1 MKRYRFFLMTVF
13 VFACVIGSEAPVV
26 AAEEAPSM
34 SGNAVSTRDPGIPLD
49 QLELLLRPLTKT
61 ELVIEA
67 DAWLQILKAKVKQ
80 ISDAEIAVK
89 KKNEQIAKAEEVAD
103 AAKAAREAAEE
114 ARKAKETASREGG
127 LEAAKE
133 AAEAAKEA
141 EKKAAEV
148 KKVAEEVGKAEKQA
162 EADEAIRAA
171 TEDALEKAA
180 EKAEE
185 TDSAHRVPA
194 PEADKLDAGIKA
206 LKSKDAKEP
215 DKLKEVAEAAKAAA
229 STKAEVKIK
238 LLENV
243 TDLRNERTAM
253 IDLMNVVLNELEK
266 KGGEVE
272 DYRKYVTAVSGI
284 KIDVTDSSAAWMSMV
299 GWLKSEEGGLR
310 WVWNIAKFLLTIAA
324 FYILSLIMGKAVEK
338 MIGTS
343 RRVSTLLRD
352 FLYKAVRRTVIMVGV
367 IMALAALEIN
377 IGPVMAVIGA
387 AGFVI
392 AFALQGTLSNFASGI
407 MILMYRPFDVGDIVD
422 AGGVTGKVRSTN
434 LVSTHIRT
442 FDNKSMIVPNNEIWG
457 GVITNSTGTKKRR
470 VDMVFGIGYGDDIA
484 KAQGILEKITNDH
497 ELVLKD
503 PEPDIKVHEL
513 ADSSV
518 NFICRPWVKTA
529 DYWTVYWDV
538 TRAVKEE
545 FDRQGVSIPFP
556 QRDIHLYQE
565 ALENAA
571 R

>member
-1 MKRYRFFLMTVF
+1 MNTYRFFLMTVF
-13 VFACVIGSEAPVV
+13 VFTCVIGSEAPVA
-26 AAEEAPSM
+26 AAEEVPSM
-34 SGNAVSTRDPGIPLD
+34 SGNAVSTMDPGIPLD
-49 QLELLLRPLTKT
+49 QLELLLKPLTKT

-103 AAKAAREAAEE
+103 AAKEAAEE
-114 ARKAKETASREGG
+114 ARKAKETAS

-133 AAEAAKEA
+133 TDKLKKAAEAAA
-141 EKKAAEV
+141 SA
-148 KKVAEEVGKAEKQA
+148 KV
-162 EADEAIRAA
+162 
-171 TEDALEKAA
+171 
-180 EKAEE
+180 
-185 TDSAHRVPA
+185 
-194 PEADKLDAGIKA
+194 
-206 LKSKDAKEP
+206 
-215 DKLKEVAEAAKAAA
+215 
-229 STKAEVKIK
+229 EVKIK

-243 TDLRNERTAM
+243 TDLRNERTAL
-253 IDLMNVVLNELEK
+253 IDRMNVVVNELEK

-272 DYRKYVTAVSGI
+272 DYSKYVTAVSGI

-310 WVWNIAKFLLTIAA
+310 WVWNFAKFLLTIAA

-343 RRVSTLLRD
+343 KRVSTLLRD
-352 FLYKAVRRTVIMVGV
+352 FLYKAVRRTVIMVGLV
-367 IMALAALEIN
+367 MALAALEIN

-422 AGGVTGKVRSTN
+422 AGGVTGRVRSTN

-457 GVITNSTGTKKRR
+457 GVITNSTGTRKRR
-470 VDMVFGIGYGDDIA
+470 VDMVFGIGYSDDIA

>member
-1 MKRYRFFLMTVF
+1 MNMYRFFLMMVF
-13 VFACVIGSEAPVV
+13 VFTCVIGTEAPVAV
-26 AAEEAPSM
+26 AEKSPST
-34 SGNAVSTRDPGIPLD
+34 SGKAVSTRDSGIPLD
-49 QLELLLRPLTKT
+49 QLELLLKPLTKT

-103 AAKAAREAAEE
+103 AATEAGEAAEE
-114 ARKAKETASREGG
+114 AMKAKETASREGG
-127 LEAAKE
+127 LDAAKE
-133 AAEAAKEA
+133 AAEAAKVA

-148 KKVAEEVGKAEKQA
+148 KKVAEEASKAEKKA
-162 EADEAIRAA
+162 NADKAMRAA
-171 TEDALEKAA
+171 TEDALKKAA

-185 TDSAHRVPA
+185 TDSARRVIA
-194 PEADKLDAGIKA
+194 PEVGVKA
-206 LKSKDAKEP
+206 LKSKDAGKP

-229 STKAEVKIK
+229 GAKAEIKIK

-243 TDLRNERTAM
+243 TELRNERTAL
-253 IDLMNVVLNELEK
+253 IDRTNIVLNELEK

-272 DYRKYVTAVSGI
+272 DYSKYVTAVSGI
-284 KIDVTDSSAAWMSMV
+284 RIDITDSAAAWTSMA

-310 WVWNIAKFLLTIAA
+310 WVWNIAKFLLTIVA

-352 FLYKAVRRTVIMVGV
+352 FLYKAVRRTVIIVGV
-367 IMALAALEIN
+367 IMAMAALEIN

-422 AGGVTGKVRSTN
+422 AGGVTGRVRSTN

-457 GVITNSTGTKKRR
+457 GVITNSTGTRKRR
-470 VDMVFGIGYGDDIA
+470 VDMVFGIGYSDDIA
-484 KAQGILEKITNDH
+484 KAQGLLEKITNDH

-503 PEPDIKVHEL
+503 PEPVIKLHEL

-538 TRAVKEE
+538 TRSVKEE

-565 ALENAA
+565 SPENAA

>member
-1 MKRYRFFLMTVF
+1 M
-13 VFACVIGSEAPVV
+13 
-26 AAEEAPSM
+26 
-34 SGNAVSTRDPGIPLD
+34 
-49 QLELLLRPLTKT
+49 
-61 ELVIEA
+61 
-67 DAWLQILKAKVKQ
+67 
-80 ISDAEIAVK
+80 
-89 KKNEQIAKAEEVAD
+89 
-103 AAKAAREAAEE
+103 
-114 ARKAKETASREGG
+114 
-127 LEAAKE
+127 
-133 AAEAAKEA
+133 
-141 EKKAAEV
+141 AEV
-148 KKVAEEVGKAEKQA
+148 KKVAEEASKAEKQA
-162 EADEAIRAA
+162 EADKAIRAA
-171 TEDALEKAA
+171 TEDALK
-180 EKAEE
+180 KAEE
-185 TDSAHRVPA
+185 TDSAHRVSA
-194 PEADKLDAGIKA
+194 LDADKLDAGVKA

-215 DKLKEVAEAAKAAA
+215 DKLEKAAEAAKAAA
-229 STKAEVKIK
+229 SAKAEVKIK

-243 TDLRNERTAM
+243 TDLRNERTAL
-253 IDLMNVVLNELEK
+253 IDRMNVVLNELEK
-266 KGGEVE
+266 KGGDVE
-272 DYRKYVTAVSGI
+272 DYGKYVTAVSGI

-310 WVWNIAKFLLTIAA
+310 WVWNISKFLLTIAA
-324 FYILSLIMGKAVEK
+324 FYILSLIVGKAVEK

-343 RRVSTLLRD
+343 KRVSTLLRD

-422 AGGVTGKVRSTN
+422 AGGVTGRVKSTN

-457 GVITNSTGTKKRR
+457 GVITNSTGTRKRR

-484 KAQGILEKITNDH
+484 KTQGILEKITNDH

-556 QRDIHLYQE
+556 QRDVHLYQE

>member
-1 MKRYRFFLMTVF
+1 MNMYRFFLMTVF
-13 VFACVIGSEAPVV
+13 VFTCVVGSVVPVAV
-26 AAEEAPSM
+26 AEEASSM
-34 SGNAVSTRDPGIPLD
+34 AGRAVSTMEPGIPLD
-49 QLELLLRPLTKT
+49 QLELMLKPLTKT
-61 ELVIEA
+61 ELVIEV

-89 KKNEQIAKAEEVAD
+89 KKNEQIAKTEEVA
-103 AAKAAREAAEE
+103 AAARGASKAAE
-114 ARKAKETASREGG
+114 KASKAMETASREGG
-127 LEAAKE
+127 QDSAKK
-133 AAEAAKEA
+133 AAEAAKIA
-141 EKKAAEV
+141 E
-148 KKVAEEVGKAEKQA
+148 KKVAEVTKVAEEADKTEKQA
-162 EADEAIRAA
+162 EADKAIRAA
-171 TEDALEKAA
+171 TENALKKAA

-194 PEADKLDAGIKA
+194 PEADKLDAGVKA

-215 DKLKEVAEAAKAAA
+215 DKLQKVAEAAKAAA
-229 STKAEVKIK
+229 GAKAEVKIK
-238 LLENV
+238 LLDNI
-243 TDLRNERTAM
+243 TKLRNERTAL
-253 IDLMNVVLNELEK
+253 IDRMNVVLNELEN

-272 DYRKYVTAVSGI
+272 DYSKYVTAVSGI
-284 KIDVTDSSAAWMSMV
+284 KIDITDSAAAWASIV

-343 RRVSTLLRD
+343 RRVSALLRD
-352 FLYKAVRRTVIMVGV
+352 FLYKAVRRTVIIVGV

-422 AGGVTGKVRSTN
+422 AGGVTGTVKSTN
-434 LVSTHIRT
+434 LVSTHVRT

-457 GVITNSTGTKKRR
+457 GVITNSTGTRKRR

-484 KAQGILEKITNDH
+484 KAHGILEKITNDH

-503 PEPDIKVHEL
+503 PETVIKVHEL

-518 NFICRPWVKTA
+518 NFICRPWVKTT

-545 FDRQGVSIPFP
+545 FDRQSVSIPFP
-556 QRDIHLYQE
+556 QRDVHLYQE

>member
-13 VFACVIGSEAPVV
+13 VFTCVIGSEAPVV

-89 KKNEQIAKAEEVAD
+89 KNEQIAKAEEVVD

-141 EKKAAEV
+141 EKKAAVV

-180 EKAEE
+180 ERAEE

-253 IDLMNVVLNELEK
+253 IDLMNVVL
-266 KGGEVE
+266 
-272 DYRKYVTAVSGI
+272 RARQ
-284 KIDVTDSSAAWMSMV
+284 KI
-299 GWLKSEEGGLR
+299 
-310 WVWNIAKFLLTIAA
+310 I
-324 FYILSLIMGKAVEK
+324 
-338 MIGTS
+338 
-343 RRVSTLLRD
+343 
-352 FLYKAVRRTVIMVGV
+352 
-367 IMALAALEIN
+367 
-377 IGPVMAVIGA
+377 
-387 AGFVI
+387 
-392 AFALQGTLSNFASGI
+392 
-407 MILMYRPFDVGDIVD
+407 
-422 AGGVTGKVRSTN
+422 
-434 LVSTHIRT
+434 
-442 FDNKSMIVPNNEIWG
+442 
-457 GVITNSTGTKKRR
+457 
-470 VDMVFGIGYGDDIA
+470 
-484 KAQGILEKITNDH
+484 
-497 ELVLKD
+497 
-503 PEPDIKVHEL
+503 
-513 ADSSV
+513 
-518 NFICRPWVKTA
+518 
-529 DYWTVYWDV
+529 
-538 TRAVKEE
+538 
-545 FDRQGVSIPFP
+545 
-556 QRDIHLYQE
+556 
-565 ALENAA
+565 
-571 R
+571 

>member
-1 MKRYRFFLMTVF
+1 MNMYRFFLMTVF
-13 VFACVIGSEAPVV
+13 VFTCVIGSGAPVAV
-26 AAEEAPSM
+26 AEDAPST
-34 SGNAVSTRDPGIPLD
+34 SGKAVSTRDPGIPLD
-49 QLELLLRPLTKT
+49 QLELLLKPLTKT

-103 AAKAAREAAEE
+103 AAKVAKDAAEE
-114 ARKAKETASREGG
+114 ARKAKKTASQDGSQ
-127 LEAAKE
+127 EAAKE
-133 AAEAAKEA
+133 AAEAAKKA

-148 KKVAEEVGKAEKQA
+148 KKVAEEASKAEKQT

-171 TEDALEKAA
+171 TEDALKKAA

-185 TDSAHRVPA
+185 TDSVHGVLA
-194 PEADKLDAGIKA
+194 PEAGVKA
-206 LKSKDAKEP
+206 LKSRDAKEP
-215 DKLKEVAEAAKAAA
+215 DKLKEAAEAAA
-229 STKAEVKIK
+229 SAKAEVKIK

-243 TDLRNERTAM
+243 TDLRNERTAL
-253 IDLMNVVLNELEK
+253 IDRMNVVVNELEK

-324 FYILSLIMGKAVEK
+324 FYILSLIVGKAVEK

-343 RRVSTLLRD
+343 KRVSTLLRD

-387 AGFVI
+387 TGFVI

-422 AGGVTGKVRSTN
+422 AGGVTGRVKSTN

-457 GVITNSTGTKKRR
+457 GVITNSTGTRKRR

-484 KAQGILEKITNDH
+484 KTQGILEKITNDH

-556 QRDIHLYQE
+556 QRDVHLYQE

>member
-1 MKRYRFFLMTVF
+1 MNMYRFFLMTVF
-13 VFACVIGSEAPVV
+13 VFTCVVGSGAPVAV
-26 AAEEAPSM
+26 AEDAPST
-34 SGNAVSTRDPGIPLD
+34 SGKAVSTGNPGIPLD
-49 QLELLLRPLTKT
+49 QLELLLKPLTKT

-103 AAKAAREAAEE
+103 AAKEAKDAAEE
-114 ARKAKETASREGG
+114 ARKAKETASRDGG
-127 LEAAKE
+127 PEAAKE
-133 AAEAAKEA
+133 AAGAAKVA
-141 EKKAAEV
+141 EKKVAEV
-148 KKVAEEVGKAEKQA
+148 KKVAEEASKAEKQA
-162 EADEAIRAA
+162 EADKAIRAA
-171 TEDALEKAA
+171 TEDALKKAA
-180 EKAEE
+180 EKAKE
-185 TDSAHRVPA
+185 TDSTHGVLA
-194 PEADKLDAGIKA
+194 PEADKQDAGVKA

-215 DKLKEVAEAAKAAA
+215 DKLEKAAEAAKAAA
-229 STKAEVKIK
+229 SAKAEVKIK

-243 TDLRNERTAM
+243 TDLRNERTAL
-253 IDLMNVVLNELEK
+253 IDRMNVVVNELEK

-310 WVWNIAKFLLTIAA
+310 WVWNISKFLLTIAA
-324 FYILSLIMGKAVEK
+324 FYILSLIVGKAVEK

-343 RRVSTLLRD
+343 KRVSTLLRD

-422 AGGVTGKVRSTN
+422 AGGVTGRVRSTN

-556 QRDIHLYQE
+556 QRDVHLYQE

>member
-1 MKRYRFFLMTVF
+1 MNMYRFFLMTVL
-13 VFACVIGSEAPVV
+13 VFTCVIRSEALV
-26 AAEEAPSM
+26 AVAEEAPSM
-34 SGNAVSTRDPGIPLD
+34 AGTAVSAMEPGIPLD
-49 QLELLLRPLTKT
+49 QLELMLKPLTKT
-61 ELVIEA
+61 ELVIEV

-89 KKNEQIAKAEEVAD
+89 KKNDQIAKAEEVA
-103 AAKAAREAAEE
+103 AAAREAGKAAEE
-114 ARKAKETASREGG
+114 ARKARETASREGG
-127 LEAAKE
+127 LDTAKK
-133 AAEAAKEA
+133 AAEAAKVA
-141 EKKAAEV
+141 EEKVAEV
-148 KKVAEEVGKAEKQA
+148 KKVAEEAGKAEKQT
-162 EADEAIRAA
+162 EADKAIRAA
-171 TEDALEKAA
+171 TEDALKKAA

-194 PEADKLDAGIKA
+194 PEANKLNAGAKV

-215 DKLKEVAEAAKAAA
+215 DKLQEVAEAAKAAA
-229 STKAEVKIK
+229 GGEAEVKIK
-238 LLENV
+238 LLKNITE
-243 TDLRNERTAM
+243 LRNERTAL
-253 IDLMNVVLNELEK
+253 IDRMNVVLNELEK

-272 DYRKYVTAVSGI
+272 DYSKYVTAVSGI
-284 KIDVTDSSAAWMSMV
+284 KIDVTDSAAAWTSIV
-299 GWLKSEEGGLR
+299 GWLNSEEGGLR
-310 WVWNIAKFLLTIAA
+310 WVWNIAKFLLIIAA
-324 FYILSLIMGKAVEK
+324 FYILSLIIGKAVEK

-343 RRVSTLLRD
+343 RRVSALLRD
-352 FLYKAVRRTVIMVGV
+352 FLYKAVRRTVIILGV

-422 AGGVTGKVRSTN
+422 AGGVTGRVQSTN

-457 GVITNSTGTKKRR
+457 GVITNSTGARKRR

-497 ELVLKD
+497 KLVLKD
-503 PEPDIKVHEL
+503 PEPVIKVHEL

-538 TRAVKEE
+538 TRSVKEE

-556 QRDIHLYQE
+556 QRDVHLYRE
-565 ALENAA
+565 ALENAE

>member
-1 MKRYRFFLMTVF
+1 VDEQEFCNEVSTMNMYRFFLMTVL
-13 VFACVIGSEAPVV
+13 VFTCVIRSETLV
-26 AAEEAPSM
+26 AVAEEAPSM
-34 SGNAVSTRDPGIPLD
+34 AGTAVSAMEPGIPLD
-49 QLELLLRPLTKT
+49 QLELMLKPLTKT
-61 ELVIEA
+61 ELVIEV

-89 KKNEQIAKAEEVAD
+89 KKNDQIAKAEEVA
-103 AAKAAREAAEE
+103 AAAREAGKAAEE
-114 ARKAKETASREGG
+114 ARKARETASREGG
-127 LEAAKE
+127 MDTAKK
-133 AAEAAKEA
+133 AAEAAKVA
-141 EKKAAEV
+141 EEKVAEV
-148 KKVAEEVGKAEKQA
+148 KKVAEEAGKAEKQT
-162 EADEAIRAA
+162 EADKAIRAA
-171 TEDALEKAA
+171 TEDALKKAA

-194 PEADKLDAGIKA
+194 PAGG
-206 LKSKDAKEP
+206 E
-215 DKLKEVAEAAKAAA
+215 
-229 STKAEVKIK
+229 AEVKIK
-238 LLENV
+238 LLKNITE
-243 TDLRNERTAM
+243 LRNERTAL
-253 IDLMNVVLNELEK
+253 IDRMNVVLNELEK

-272 DYRKYVTAVSGI
+272 DYSKYVTAVSGI
-284 KIDVTDSSAAWMSMV
+284 KIDVTDSAAAWTSIV
-299 GWLKSEEGGLR
+299 GWLNSEEGGLR
-310 WVWNIAKFLLTIAA
+310 WVWNIAKFLLIIAA
-324 FYILSLIMGKAVEK
+324 FYILSLIIGKAVEK

-343 RRVSTLLRD
+343 RRVSALLRD
-352 FLYKAVRRTVIMVGV
+352 FLYKAVRRTVIIVGV

-422 AGGVTGKVRSTN
+422 AGGVTGRVQSTN

-457 GVITNSTGTKKRR
+457 GVITNSTGARKRR

-497 ELVLKD
+497 KLVLKD
-503 PEPDIKVHEL
+503 PEPVIKVHEL

-538 TRAVKEE
+538 TRSVKEE

-556 QRDIHLYQE
+556 QRDVHLYRE
-565 ALENAA
+565 ALENAE

>member
-1 MKRYRFFLMTVF
+1 MNMYRFFLMTVF
-13 VFACVIGSEAPVV
+13 VFTCVIGSGAPVAV
-26 AAEEAPSM
+26 AEDAPST
-34 SGNAVSTRDPGIPLD
+34 SGKAVSTRDPGIPLD
-49 QLELLLRPLTKT
+49 QLELLLKPLTKT

-80 ISDAEIAVK
+80 ISNAEIAVK

-103 AAKAAREAAEE
+103 AAKVAKDAAEE
-114 ARKAKETASREGG
+114 ARKAKKTASQDGSQ
-127 LEAAKE
+127 EAAKE
-133 AAEAAKEA
+133 AAEAAKKA

-148 KKVAEEVGKAEKQA
+148 KKVAEEASKAEKQT

-171 TEDALEKAA
+171 TEDALKKAA

-185 TDSAHRVPA
+185 TDSVHGVLA
-194 PEADKLDAGIKA
+194 PEAGVKA
-206 LKSKDAKEP
+206 LKSRDSKEP
-215 DKLKEVAEAAKAAA
+215 DKLKEAAEAAA
-229 STKAEVKIK
+229 SAKAEVKIK

-243 TDLRNERTAM
+243 TDLRNERTAL
-253 IDLMNVVLNELEK
+253 IDRMNVVVNELEK

-324 FYILSLIMGKAVEK
+324 FYILSLIVGKAVEK

-343 RRVSTLLRD
+343 KRVSTLLRD

-387 AGFVI
+387 TGFVI

-422 AGGVTGKVRSTN
+422 AGGVTGRVKSTN

-457 GVITNSTGTKKRR
+457 GVITNSTGTRKRR

-484 KAQGILEKITNDH
+484 KTQGILEKITNDH

-556 QRDIHLYQE
+556 QRDVHLYQE

>member
-1 MKRYRFFLMTVF
+1 MNMYRFFLMTVF
-13 VFACVIGSEAPVV
+13 VFTCVIGSGAPVV
-26 AAEEAPSM
+26 VAEGAPST
-34 SGNAVSTRDPGIPLD
+34 SGKAVSARDPGIPLD
-49 QLELLLRPLTKT
+49 QLELLLKPLTKT

-103 AAKAAREAAEE
+103 AAKEAKEAAEE
-114 ARKAKETASREGG
+114 ARKAKETAGREGG
-127 LEAAKE
+127 LEAK
-133 AAEAAKEA
+133 EAAKEA
-141 EKKAAEV
+141 DKKAAEV
-148 KKVAEEVGKAEKQA
+148 KKVAEEADKAEKQA

-171 TEDALEKAA
+171 TEDALKKAA

-185 TDSAHRVPA
+185 TDSAHDVLA
-194 PEADKLDAGIKA
+194 PDASVKA

-215 DKLKEVAEAAKAAA
+215 DKLMEA
-229 STKAEVKIK
+229 AEVKIK

-243 TDLRNERTAM
+243 TELRNERTAL
-253 IDLMNVVLNELEK
+253 IDRTNVVLNELEK

-272 DYRKYVTAVSGI
+272 DYSKYVTAVSGI

-422 AGGVTGKVRSTN
+422 AGGVTGRVRSTN

-457 GVITNSTGTKKRR
+457 GVITNSTGTRKRR
-470 VDMVFGIGYGDDIA
+470 VDMVFGIGYSDDIA

-497 ELVLKD
+497 KLVLKD

-556 QRDIHLYQE
+556 QRDVHLYRE

>member
-1 MKRYRFFLMTVF
+1 MNMYRFFLMTVF
-13 VFACVIGSEAPVV
+13 VFTCVIGSGAPVAV
-26 AAEEAPSM
+26 AEDAPST
-34 SGNAVSTRDPGIPLD
+34 SGKAVSTRDPGIPLD

-103 AAKAAREAAEE
+103 AAKVAKDAAEE
-114 ARKAKETASREGG
+114 ARKAKKTASQDGSQ
-127 LEAAKE
+127 EAAKE
-133 AAEAAKEA
+133 AAEAAKKA

-148 KKVAEEVGKAEKQA
+148 KKVAEEASKAEKQT

-171 TEDALEKAA
+171 TEDALKKAA

-185 TDSAHRVPA
+185 TDSVHGVLA
-194 PEADKLDAGIKA
+194 PEAGVKA
-206 LKSKDAKEP
+206 LKSRDAKEP
-215 DKLKEVAEAAKAAA
+215 DKLKEAAEAAA
-229 STKAEVKIK
+229 SAKAEVKIK

-243 TDLRNERTAM
+243 TDLRNERTAL
-253 IDLMNVVLNELEK
+253 IDRMNVVVNELEK

-284 KIDVTDSSAAWMSMV
+284 KIDDTDSSAAWMSMV

-422 AGGVTGKVRSTN
+422 AGGVTGRVKSTN

-457 GVITNSTGTKKRR
+457 GVITNSTGTRKRR

-484 KAQGILEKITNDH
+484 KTQGILEKITNDH

-529 DYWTVYWDV
+529 NYWTVYWDV

-556 QRDIHLYQE
+556 QRDVHLYQE